1 MYFLLATTL
10 RLRTTVLE
18 EQRLAKGGRSQ
29 KKKGTQAISTWISV
43 IGGISERRFE
53 PDTIKWKLGS
63 LLLLFN
69 LGHFQIRYE
78 QLVGQSVRY
87 SCWILIEEMSSF
99 QLSGDQEI
107 VLMGHIVPYTNFA
120 TQSYVWGCED
130 STSGYGSEIPTMIG
144 HMTLTGP
151 EIWGWYGK
159 QKSRSL
165 TRLEW
170 WHCVVIWGTQLAR
183 LVHTLNNSS

>member
-1 MYFLLATTL
+1 MVLGTETEIQSNNENEFAVGGFLMFFLLATTL

-29 KKKGTQAISTWISV
+29 KRKGTWAISTCISV

-87 SCWILIEEMSSF
+87 SC
-99 QLSGDQEI
+99 
-107 VLMGHIVPYTNFA
+107 
-120 TQSYVWGCED
+120 
-130 STSGYGSEIPTMIG
+130 
-144 HMTLTGP
+144 
-151 EIWGWYGK
+151 
-159 QKSRSL
+159 
-165 TRLEW
+165 
-170 WHCVVIWGTQLAR
+170 
-183 LVHTLNNSS
+183 